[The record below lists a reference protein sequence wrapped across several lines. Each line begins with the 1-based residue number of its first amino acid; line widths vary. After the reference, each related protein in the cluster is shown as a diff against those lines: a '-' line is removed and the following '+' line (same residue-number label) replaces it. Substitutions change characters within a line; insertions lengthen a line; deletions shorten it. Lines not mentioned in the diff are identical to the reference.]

1 MAERVVSLTSWS
13 ADLRVILLR
22 IPNVHR
28 PKVTLLE
35 ARNLVTLSAFKSF
48 VHKEKTIMKRILL
61 VLGAAVLF
69 LQTLTVPAL
78 TSKEGG
84 GGTGTNCGGSSMCK
98 P

>member
-1 MAERVVSLTSWS
+1 
-13 ADLRVILLR
+13 
-22 IPNVHR
+22 
-28 PKVTLLE
+28 
-35 ARNLVTLSAFKSF
+35 
-48 VHKEKTIMKRILL
+48 MKRILL